1 MLICQWS
8 VSVMLTVLPVDA
20 HASACRVMGA
30 FIMIVSS
37 GTCKSIVLAAF
48 LVILP
53 SRLVG
58 FALKGQ
64 SGLDSA
70 GKSVVICGIEQKWQA
85 SSLGSPHKPCLNSMQ
100 RKKKYLN
107 YSAHL

>member
-1 MLICQWS
+1 VLICQWS

-37 GTCKSIVLAAF
+37 GTCKSVVLAAF

-58 FALKGQ
+58 FAPKVQ